1 MKLHG
6 LAAILTTLLLAAS
19 ASFAD
24 PPRTGE
30 RPAAD
35 AAAAPVEQA
44 QPDPD
49 APDDRPGDPGYE
61 EGYTGS
67 WFPAVK
73 PKSEPSDLEDSDT
86 ALPANPADV
95 PPVPLDAQYSIERGD
110 TFKAVLLRAGVV
122 PEDADRAIQALAK
135 VYDPR
140 RLQPGIEVF
149 LQLQPQKKNR
159 PPFLLSID
167 FVADPE
173 TDVSVIR
180 ESDGSYTATTYER
193 SLTPR
198 LAYGRATITSS
209 LYEAGQDA
217 GISSTVLSGL
227 VNLFSFDVDFQRDV
241 QPGDSFEIVYQRMTD
256 DSGAP
261 VMDGNIVLAS
271 MTLSGVKT
279 LLYRFKTT
287 SGYSDYFDAQGQSVQ
302 KSLMRTP
309 TDAARISSGFGQRKH
324 PILGFTLMHRG
335 IDFAAPAGTPV
346 YAAGDGLIE
355 KAGRAGSYG
364 NYIRIRHNGN
374 YKTAYAHL
382 RGFASGIAEG
392 VRVKQRQ
399 VIGYVGST
407 GRATGPHL
415 HYEVIK
421 DGTQI
426 NPQSLR
432 LAAGYKLKDQELQ
445 DFKED
450 VAKLEAQLATFRER
464 TAHREN

>member
-6 LAAILTTLLLAAS
+6 LAAILATLILAAS
-19 ASFAD
+19 PSIAD
-24 PPRTGE
+24 PSRTSGG
-30 RPAAD
+30 AVAFG
-35 AAAAPVEQA
+35 AAAPAEST
-44 QPDPD
+44 QPGAD
-49 APDDRPGDPGYE
+49 AVDEKADGPGYE

-67 WFPAVK
+67 WFPTVK
-73 PKSEPSDLEDSDT
+73 PESEPSDLEDSDT
-86 ALPANPADV
+86 VPPVDRPDI
-95 PPVPLDAQYSIERGD
+95 PPVPLDAQYSVERGD

-122 PEDADRAIQALAK
+122 PEEADRAIQALAK

-140 RLQPGIEVF
+140 RLRPGIEVF

-173 TDVSVIR
+173 TDVSVLR

-193 SLTPR
+193 SLAPR

-217 GISSTVLSGL
+217 GISSAVLSSL
-227 VNLFSFDVDFQRDV
+227 VNLYSFDVDFQRDV
-241 QPGDSFEIVYQRMTD
+241 QPGDSFEILYQRMTD
-256 DSGAP
+256 ESGTP

-279 LLYRFKTT
+279 MLYRFKTK
-287 SGYSDYFDAQGQSVQ
+287 SGYADYFDPEGQSVQ

-309 TDAARISSGFGQRKH
+309 TDAARISSGFGRRKH

-335 IDFAAPAGTPV
+335 IDFAAPPGTPI

-355 KAGRAGSYG
+355 KAGWAGSYG
-364 NYIRIRHNGN
+364 KYIRIRHNGN

-421 DGTQI
+421 DGAQI

-432 LAAGYKLKDQELQ
+432 LASGYKLKDQELQ
-445 DFKED
+445 AYKED
-450 VAKLEAQLATFRER
+450 IAKLAAQLDTFRER
-464 TAHREN
+464 MAHREN